1 MSPNSVGSWLSM
13 AVIGLVTAAVVQLL
27 QQHSPLCSNKHPK
40 HKQPLY
46 ISSMLR
52 NVPISTVLYSSFPP
66 PIPTLGTGILD
77 FPSYYAS
84 RPSPRLLSALASL
97 PPRSTSAL
105 TSSAASDTASPSGLP
120 VATSV
125 RLFLTSS
132 PRFYPAIRASPAL
145 PTESGLS
152 RRAGAD

>member
-27 QQHSPLCSNKHPK
+27 QQHSLLCSNKHPK

-52 NVPISTVLYSSFPP
+52 NVPISTVLYASFPP
-66 PIPTLGTGILD
+66 SILTLGTGILD

-84 RPSPRLLSALASL
+84 LPSPRLLSALASL

-125 RLFLTSS
+125 LLFLTSS
-132 PRFYPAIRASPAL
+132 PRFYPAIRAIRAL
-145 PTESGLS
+145 PTGSGLS
-152 RRAGAD
+152 QRAGAG